1 MAIGIML
8 ILYIIPLIGCL
19 YTYDKCSI
27 TYIVNSFSTRNEML
41 MAALIPI
48 LNIYVLYKNLKD
60 IIKNEL

>member
-19 YTYDKCSI
+19 YTYDKCII